1 MQLIYCT
8 FSVFRLMLEAG
19 GEWREGNGGGRG
31 ESFLCFSQSTKRL
44 DPALMSPLIPL
55 KLNFNGLLLATVQPC
70 VSVCVWKICLCAHI
84 MLHSQFSLQVQRFL
98 HIVLATAQVD
108 EDGVAAGCHLLFVLL
123 LQLEGTLQVL
133 IRQQRSQE
141 KNNPKQNTKTKQLT
155 SKKKTKEKE
164 PYETKRNFTSS
175 ALRAWM
181 ACLRTSPNGLFSAF
195 SSANLFSSAN
205 TLPSIP

>member
-1 MQLIYCT
+1 MACYWPQCSHVRLCVCARVENLFVCAHYAPLTILSSG
-8 FSVFRLMLEAG
+8 SVLPPHCFGDSTGWWGWRSRRL
-19 GEWREGNGGGRG
+19 
-31 ESFLCFSQSTKRL
+31 S
-44 DPALMSPLIPL
+44 SPLRAAASAR
-55 KLNFNGLLLATVQPC
+55 G
-70 VSVCVWKICLCAHI
+70 H
-84 MLHSQFSLQVQRFL
+84 
-98 HIVLATAQVD
+98 
-108 EDGVAAGCHLLFVLL
+108 AAGSD
-123 LQLEGTLQVL
+123 QTTTL
-133 IRQQRSQE
+133 SGK
-141 KNNPKQNTKTKQLT
+141 KNNPKPNTKTKQLT